1 MKIIFLDVD
10 GVLNSEVWNQN
21 HKIETEN
28 GFLIDEK
35 AIKLLSYLVKKSGA
49 KIVLHSG
56 WRFWFDEK
64 FSPIRKESENFK
76 NLLDKNGLSFY
87 DFTPDLT
94 TEEIRKNGKFSLAKP
109 KEILLW
115 LNNHSDI
122 SNWVVIDDIVLN
134 NKTIQKHQV
143 APDNK
148 IGLTLADIEKA
159 IKLLEDI

>member
-76 NLLDKNGLSFY
+76 NLLDKSGLSFY

-159 IKLLEDI
+159 ITLLK